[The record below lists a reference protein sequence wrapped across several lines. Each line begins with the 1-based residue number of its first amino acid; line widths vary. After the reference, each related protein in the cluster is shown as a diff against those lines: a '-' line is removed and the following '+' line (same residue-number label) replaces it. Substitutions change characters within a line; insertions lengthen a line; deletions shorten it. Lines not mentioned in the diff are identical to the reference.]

1 MASMI
6 RTSRGI
12 FSEAVQTGV
21 DIIDT
26 GFQIPDFRLQDA
38 GRSQSGIRNLKSVIT
53 CKEDICLMLLK

>member
-26 GFQIPDFRLQDA
+26 GFQISDI
-38 GRSQSGIRNLKSVIT
+38 RSQDTSRS
-53 CKEDICLMLLK
+53 

>member
-26 GFQIPDFRLQDA
+26 GFQIPDIRVQDA
-38 GRSQSGIRNLKSVIT
+38 SRS
-53 CKEDICLMLLK
+53 